1 MHQGFRIYFVWNP
14 RSKTTEA
21 YSFTLSRSHWKYFQF
36 YLKSTGRAVS
46 SFWKLNNLFRILIF
60 GPCCFI
66 QLIIPQF
73 CGRLK
78 NLLYDKHVRVA
89 LQYYNGFKIQKKID
103 RFISKYLLRF
113 QLSKTKWKKCIT
125 SIFIIQ
131 NGKFP
136 L

>member
-1 MHQGFRIYFVWNP
+1 MWHPWIEIPNDSPVMGIAVAFEN
-14 RSKTTEA
+14 STTI
-21 YSFTLSRSHWKYFQF
+21 S
-36 YLKSTGRAVS
+36 
-46 SFWKLNNLFRILIF
+46 RILIF

-113 QLSKTKWKKCIT
+113 QLSKTK
-125 SIFIIQ
+125 
-131 NGKFP
+131 
-136 L
+136 